1 MFIKQKLDQFS
12 KFYDDYPRTF
22 WTLMGV
28 SFIDHLGGALLFP
41 FFALYITSKFNVGM
55 TEVGILFALFSASS
69 FVGSALG
76 GALSDRLGRRGMLIF
91 SLISTSVSSVLMG
104 LVNSLAAFYVLAL
117 LVGIFTDVGGP
128 ARQAMMADLLPERK
142 RVSGFGIFRVVF
154 NISAA
159 IGPAIGGFM
168 ATRSYLVLFLTD
180 AALSLITAILVYIYI
195 PETKPE
201 THADAPRESIGAS
214 FRGYLTPLK
223 DRIFIFYIFAGILL
237 GLVYMNFNTTLGVF
251 LRDYRGIPESGY
263 GLLITINAVM
273 VVVMQFSVSRVIDKY
288 KPMLMMALGTLL
300 SGLGFALFGFVNT
313 YSLAI
318 VAMVIITIGEMIWA
332 PVSNA
337 LVAMFAPEDMRGRYM
352 ATFGFSWGIPFAVG
366 PLLAGQFLDSG
377 NGNWLWYACGIL
389 GILGTLCFIALNK
402 PIQDKYADK
411 QTQSVKG
418 PSEVEKQ

>member
-1 MFIKQKLDQFS
+1 MFIKQKLNQFGN
-12 KFYDDYPRTF
+12 FYNDYPRTF

-28 SFIDHLGGALLFP
+28 SFIDHLGGALMFP

-55 TEVGILFALFSASS
+55 TEVGVLFALFSISS
-69 FVGSALG
+69 FIGSALG

-91 SLISTSVSSVLMG
+91 SLISTSASSVLMG
-104 LVNSLAAFYVLAL
+104 LVNSLGAFYVLAL

-128 ARQAMMADLLPERK
+128 ARQAMMADLLPVEK

-168 ATRSYLVLFLTD
+168 ATRSYLALFITD
-180 AALSLITAILVYIYI
+180 AVLSFITAILVYLYI
-195 PETKPE
+195 PETKPKE
-201 THADAPRESIGAS
+201 LLDAPKESIGAT
-214 FRGYLTPLK
+214 FRGYFTVLK
-223 DRIFIFYIFAGILL
+223 DRIFVFYIFASILA

-263 GLLITINAVM
+263 GLLITINATM
-273 VVVMQFSVSRVIDKY
+273 VVLMQFSISRVIEKY
-288 KPMLMMALGTLL
+288 KPMLMMALGTML

-313 YSLAI
+313 YSLA
-318 VAMVIITIGEMIWA
+318 VFAMVVLTIGEMIWA

-337 LVAMFAPEDMRGRYM
+337 LVAMFAPEDKRGRYM
-352 ATFGFSWGIPFAVG
+352 AAFGFSWGIPFAIG

-377 NGNWLWYACGIL
+377 NGNWLWYACGII
-389 GILGTLCFIALNK
+389 GILGTLCFLALNK
-402 PIQDKYADK
+402 SIHSTRKGA
-411 QTQSVKG
+411 QTEPVK
-418 PSEVEKQ
+418 V

>member
-1 MFIKQKLDQFS
+1 MFVKRKLDQFGH
-12 KFYDDYPRTF
+12 FYREYPRTF
-22 WTLMGV
+22 WILMGV

-55 TEVGILFALFSASS
+55 TEVGILFALFSISS
-69 FVGSALG
+69 FIGSAVG

-91 SLISTSVSSVLMG
+91 SLVSTSVSSVLMG
-104 LVNSLAAFYVLAL
+104 LVNSLAVFYVLAL

-128 ARQAMMADLLPERK
+128 ARQAMMADLLPEKK

-168 ATRSYLVLFLTD
+168 ATRSYLVLFITD
-180 AALSLITAILVYIYI
+180 AVLSLITAILVYRYI
-195 PETKPE
+195 PETKPVE
-201 THADAPRESIGAS
+201 LPDAPRENIGAT
-214 FRGYLTPLK
+214 FRGYFTVLK
-223 DRIFIFYIFAGILL
+223 DRIFVFYIFASILA

-263 GLLITINAVM
+263 GLLITINATM
-273 VVVMQFSVSRVIDKY
+273 VVVMQFSISRVIDKY

-313 YSLAI
+313 FNLAI
-318 VAMVIITIGEMIWA
+318 LAMVILTVGEMIWA

-337 LVAMFAPEDMRGRYM
+337 LVAMFAPEDKRGRYM
-352 ATFGFSWGIPFAVG
+352 AAFGFSWGIPFAVG

-377 NGNWLWYACGIL
+377 NGNWLWYSCGII
-389 GILGTLCFIALNK
+389 GILGTLCFIALNRTVQNSREVTE
-402 PIQDKYADK
+402 PPAERGRSEQ
-411 QTQSVKG
+411 VK
-418 PSEVEKQ
+418 

>member
-1 MFIKQKLDQFS
+1 MMLVKNKVEQFIR
-12 KFYDDYPRTF
+12 FYGDYPRTF

-41 FFALYITSKFNVGM
+41 FFALYITSRFNVGM
-55 TEVGILFALFSASS
+55 TEVGILFALFSISS

-76 GALSDRLGRRGMLIF
+76 GALTDRLGRRGMLIF
-91 SLISTSVSSVLMG
+91 SLLSTSISSVLMG
-104 LVNSLAAFYVLAL
+104 LVDSLEVFYLLAL

-128 ARQAMMADLLPERK
+128 ARQAMMVDLLPEEK

-180 AALSLITAILVYIYI
+180 ALLSFITAILVYRYI

-201 THADAPRESIGAS
+201 QRVDTPKESMGET
-214 FRGYLTPLK
+214 FRGYFTVLR
-223 DRIFIFYIFAGILL
+223 DRFFIFYIFASILA

-263 GLLITINAVM
+263 GLLITINATM
-273 VVVMQFSVSRVIDKY
+273 VVIMQFSISRVIDKY
-288 KPMLMMALGTLL
+288 KPMVMMALGTLL
-300 SGLGFALFGFVNT
+300 SSIGFTLFGFVHT

-318 VAMVIITIGEMIWA
+318 VAMVILTIGEMIWA

-337 LVAMFAPEDMRGRYM
+337 IVAMFAPEDKRGRYM
-352 ATFGFSWGIPFAVG
+352 AAFGFSWGIPFAVG
-366 PLLAGQFLDSG
+366 PLMAGWVLDSG
-377 NGNWLWYACGIL
+377 NGDWLWYACGVL
-389 GILGTLCFIALNK
+389 GVLGTLSFLALNRSLQRSGRT
-402 PIQDKYADK
+402 PQ
-411 QTQSVKG
+411 
-418 PSEVEKQ
+418 VEPVTE

>member
-1 MFIKQKLDQFS
+1 MLLKKKMDKLGSF
-12 KFYDDYPRTF
+12 FNEYPRTF

-41 FFALYITSKFNVGM
+41 FFALYITSKFDVGM
-55 TEVGILFALFSASS
+55 TEVGILFALFSISS
-69 FVGSALG
+69 FIGSALG

-91 SLISTSVSSVLMG
+91 SLISTSLSSILMG
-104 LVNSLAAFYVLAL
+104 LVNSLGLFYLLAL

-128 ARQAMMADLLPERK
+128 ARQAMMADLLPADK

-154 NISAA
+154 NLAAA

-168 ATRSYLVLFLTD
+168 ATRSYLALFIID
-180 AALSLITAILVYIYI
+180 AILSFITAVLVYLYI

-201 THADAPRESIGAS
+201 AHEDAPHESLGAT
-214 FRGYLTPLK
+214 FRGYFIVLR
-223 DRIFIFYIFAGILL
+223 DRIFVFYIFASILA

-263 GLLITINAVM
+263 GLLITINATM
-273 VVVMQFSVSRVIDKY
+273 VVVMQFSISRIIDKY

-300 SGLGFALFGFVNT
+300 SGLGFALFGFVQT

-318 VAMVIITIGEMIWA
+318 VAMVILTVGEMIWA

-337 LVAMFAPEDMRGRYM
+337 LVAMFAPEDKRGRYM
-352 ATFGFSWGIPFAVG
+352 AAFGFSWGIPFAIG
-366 PLLAGQFLDSG
+366 PLLAGRVLDTG
-377 NGNWLWYACGIL
+377 HGNWLWYACGIL
-389 GILGTLCFIALNK
+389 GILGTLCFLALNQ
-402 PIQDKYADK
+402 PLQDSKKTAR
-411 QTQSVKG
+411 TE
-418 PSEVEKQ
+418 PATN

>member
-1 MFIKQKLDQFS
+1 M
-12 KFYDDYPRTF
+12 YNDYPRTY

-55 TEVGILFALFSASS
+55 TEVGILFALFSISS
-69 FVGSALG
+69 FIGSALG

-91 SLISTSVSSVLMG
+91 SLISTSISSVLMG
-104 LVNSLAAFYVLAL
+104 LVNSLELFYLLAL

-128 ARQAMMADLLPERK
+128 ARQAMMADLLPEEK

-180 AALSLITAILVYIYI
+180 ALLSFITAILVYRYI

-201 THADAPRESIGAS
+201 QHTDITRESIGTT
-214 FRGYLTPLK
+214 FRGYFIVFK
-223 DRIFIFYIFAGILL
+223 DRIFMFYIFASVLA

-263 GLLITINAVM
+263 GLLITINAAM
-273 VVVMQFSVSRVIDKY
+273 VVIMQFSISRVIDRY
-288 KPMLMMALGTLL
+288 KPMVMMALGTLL
-300 SGLGFALFGFVNT
+300 SGMGFALFGFVHS
-313 YSLAI
+313 YGLAI
-318 VAMVIITIGEMIWA
+318 VAMVILTIGEMIWA

-337 LVAMFAPEDMRGRYM
+337 LVAMFAPEDKRGRYM
-352 ATFGFSWGIPFAVG
+352 AAFGFSWGIPFAIG
-366 PLLAGQFLDSG
+366 PLMAGGILDSG
-377 NGNWLWYACGIL
+377 NGDWLWYACGIL
-389 GILGTLCFIALNK
+389 GVLGTLCFLALNRTVQRVGMMRD
-402 PIQDKYADK
+402 PEP
-411 QTQSVKG
+411 VK
-418 PSEVEKQ
+418 E

>member
-1 MFIKQKLDQFS
+1 MFVKNKLTQFGL
-12 KFYDDYPRTF
+12 FYREYPRTF

-55 TEVGILFALFSASS
+55 TEVGILFALFSISS
-69 FVGSALG
+69 FIGSALG
-76 GALSDRLGRRGMLIF
+76 GALSDRLGRKGMLIF
-91 SLISTSVSSVLMG
+91 SLISTSTSSVLMG
-104 LVNSLAAFYVLAL
+104 LVNSLAVFYFLAL

-128 ARQAMMADLLPERK
+128 ARQAMMADLLPENK

-154 NISAA
+154 NIAAA

-168 ATRSYLVLFLTD
+168 ATRSYLVLFITD
-180 AALSLITAILVYIYI
+180 AVLSFITAILVYIYI
-195 PETKPE
+195 PETKP
-201 THADAPRESIGAS
+201 ADHKDAVKESMGTT
-214 FRGYLTPLK
+214 FRGYFTVLR
-223 DRIFIFYIFAGILL
+223 DRIFVFYIFASILA

-251 LRDYRGIPESGY
+251 LRDYRSIPESGY
-263 GLLITINAVM
+263 GLLITINATM
-273 VVVMQFSVSRVIDKY
+273 VVIMQFSISRVIDKY

-300 SGLGFALFGFVNT
+300 SGLGFALFGFVHA

-337 LVAMFAPEDMRGRYM
+337 LVAMFAPEDKRGRYM

-366 PLLAGQFLDSG
+366 PLLAGRILDSG

-389 GILGTLCFIALNK
+389 GIFGALCFVALNRSV
-402 PIQDKYADK
+402 IS
-411 QTQSVKG
+411 TQK
-418 PSEVEKQ
+418 K

>member
-1 MFIKQKLDQFS
+1 MFFKHKLNQFGN
-12 KFYDDYPRTF
+12 FYRDYPRTF

-55 TEVGILFALFSASS
+55 TEVGILFALFSISS
-69 FVGSALG
+69 FIGSALG

-91 SLISTSVSSVLMG
+91 SLISTSASSILMG
-104 LVNSLAAFYVLAL
+104 LVNSLEVFYGLAL

-128 ARQAMMADLLPERK
+128 ARQAMMADLLPEEK

-168 ATRSYLVLFLTD
+168 ATRSYLVLFITD
-180 AALSLITAILVYIYI
+180 AVLSFITAILVYLYI

-201 THADAPRESIGAS
+201 EHLDTPKESIGAT
-214 FRGYLTPLK
+214 FRGYFTVLK
-223 DRIFIFYIFAGILL
+223 DRIFVFYIFASILA

-263 GLLITINAVM
+263 GLLITINATM
-273 VVVMQFSVSRVIDKY
+273 VVIMQFSISRVIDKY
-288 KPMLMMALGTLL
+288 KPMVMMALGTLL

-313 YSLAI
+313 FSLAI
-318 VAMVIITIGEMIWA
+318 FAMVILTIGEMIWA

-337 LVAMFAPEDMRGRYM
+337 LVAMFAPEDKRGRYM
-352 ATFGFSWGIPFAVG
+352 AAFGFSWSIPFAVG
-366 PLLAGQFLDSG
+366 PLLAGSFLDSG
-377 NGNWLWYACGIL
+377 NGNWLWYACGII
-389 GILGTLCFIALNK
+389 GILGTLCFLTLNK
-402 PIQDKYADK
+402 AIQSTRKDA
-411 QTQSVKG
+411 QSEPVQ
-418 PSEVEKQ
+418 V

>member
-1 MFIKQKLDQFS
+1 MFIKQKLNQFGN
-12 KFYDDYPRTF
+12 FYNDYPRTF

-28 SFIDHLGGALLFP
+28 SFIDHLGGALMFP

-55 TEVGILFALFSASS
+55 TEVGVLFALFSISS
-69 FVGSALG
+69 FIGSALG

-91 SLISTSVSSVLMG
+91 SLISTSASSVLMG
-104 LVNSLAAFYVLAL
+104 LVNSLGAFYVLAL

-128 ARQAMMADLLPERK
+128 ARQAMMADLLPVEK

-168 ATRSYLVLFLTD
+168 ATRSYLALFITD
-180 AALSLITAILVYIYI
+180 AVLSFITAILVYLYI
-195 PETKPE
+195 PETKPKE
-201 THADAPRESIGAS
+201 LLDAPKESIGAT
-214 FRGYLTPLK
+214 FRGYFTVLK
-223 DRIFIFYIFAGILL
+223 DRIFVFYIFASILA

-263 GLLITINAVM
+263 GLLITINATM
-273 VVVMQFSVSRVIDKY
+273 VVLMQFSISRVIDKY
-288 KPMLMMALGTLL
+288 KPMLMMALGTML

-313 YSLAI
+313 YSLA
-318 VAMVIITIGEMIWA
+318 VFAMVVLTIGEMIWA

-337 LVAMFAPEDMRGRYM
+337 LVAMFAPEDKRGRYM
-352 ATFGFSWGIPFAVG
+352 AAFGFSWGIPFAIG

-377 NGNWLWYACGIL
+377 NGNWLWYACGII
-389 GILGTLCFIALNK
+389 GILGTLCFLALNK
-402 PIQDKYADK
+402 SIHSTRKGA
-411 QTQSVKG
+411 QTEPVK
-418 PSEVEKQ
+418 V